1 MIRCGFRNSDSRI
14 HWWGKNGVQG
24 DQSGGYSS
32 NAGEVGKV
40 AEGTERRRG
49 SQS

>member
-1 MIRCGFRNSDSRI
+1 MIRCGFQNSNSRI
-14 HWWGKNGVQG
+14 HWWGENGVQG

-32 NAGEVGKV
+32 NAGGVRKV
-40 AEGTERRRG
+40 AERRRR